1 MKPLIKEN
9 KTNKLKPLDI
19 QSLILAPQELSA
31 FFFASAL
38 MLQKESKNNLQ

>member
-31 FFFASAL
+31 FFFASAFY
-38 MLQKESKNNLQ
+38 